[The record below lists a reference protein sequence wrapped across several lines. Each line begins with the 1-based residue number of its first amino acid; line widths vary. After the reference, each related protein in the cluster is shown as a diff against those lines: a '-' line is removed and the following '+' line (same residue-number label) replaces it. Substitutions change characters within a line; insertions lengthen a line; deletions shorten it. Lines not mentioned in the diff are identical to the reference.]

1 MGELFGVLH
10 GPNQFLDCLQKIGL
24 GQTFMLVLGILTT
37 YAFVA
42 TSVDFAQMVIKGN
55 TKSNI
60 L

>member
-1 MGELFGVLH
+1 MVQISSLTAYKKLVL
-10 GPNQFLDCLQKIGL
+10 GKLL
-24 GQTFMLVLGILTT
+24 MLVLGILTT